1 MALTLFRANEC
12 SLYRP
17 SRCSHPG
24 LGSSMQLSCCERCL
38 DGLSEGVYPRSQ
50 NRTSGSACL
59 FVCVC
64 FACSLAEDQ
73 GPKVLLACLFV
84 SWLRTRSNSAAH
96 SYVYFVSW
104 FHSLLCSLAWHMTFI
119 MMIHIVPSWCPIVTT
134 ISIPSASPFAL
145 ILPAVSTC
153 CIPSSH
159 SVIAMTPVL

>member
-17 SRCSHPG
+17 SRCSRPG

-84 SWLRTRSNSAAH
+84 CFMAEDEVQQCRPLICLFRFLVTLTIMLARMAHDIHYDDSYCSVMVPNSH
-96 SYVYFVSW
+96 YH
-104 FHSLLCSLAWHMTFI
+104 FHSLRFPLCFDSACCLNLLYFI
-119 MMIHIVPSWCPIVTT
+119 EP
-134 ISIPSASPFAL
+134 
-145 ILPAVSTC
+145 
-153 CIPSSH
+153 
-159 SVIAMTPVL
+159 